1 MLLHAGGS
9 VPVMS
14 GFEYRYKVVS
24 LVMLL
29 HSGGRVP
36 VRLFENR
43 YKIVS

>member
-14 GFEYRYKVVS
+14 GFEDRDKPVS

-36 VRLFENR
+36 VRLFEFSHKN
-43 YKIVS
+43 VS